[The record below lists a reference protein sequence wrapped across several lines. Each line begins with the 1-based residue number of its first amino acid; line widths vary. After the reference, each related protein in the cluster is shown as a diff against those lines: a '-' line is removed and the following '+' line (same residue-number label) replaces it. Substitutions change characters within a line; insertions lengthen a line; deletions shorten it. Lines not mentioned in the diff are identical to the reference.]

1 MHHGISLAR
10 VSPIPPVTG
19 MAVTVLDSVF
29 TKIVIVIYH
38 SIYKIGSHLF
48 HHHHLLLV
56 LLSSWTQHS
65 SLKLII
71 IYKSILEP
79 RVSPVPLSSL
89 LTGVAVIVFDPA
101 LITKIVIL
109 LYQNLEARIS
119 PIPPSSLVT
128 GVVFTVLG
136 PSFVAKLLHAQSCK
150 KFKSS
155 FTNSFTNTSH

>member
-19 MAVTVLDSVF
+19 MAVTVLDPVF
-29 TKIVIVIYH
+29 TKIVLSCITVF
-38 SIYKIGSHLF
+38 YKIIGSHLF
-48 HHHHLLLV
+48 HHHHLLPV

-71 IYKSILEP
+71 IYKNILEP
-79 RVSPVPLSSL
+79 RVSPIPLSSL
-89 LTGVAVIVFDPA
+89 VTGVAVIIFDPA

-128 GVVFTVLG
+128 GVAFTVL
-136 PSFVAKLLHAQSCK
+136 
-150 KFKSS
+150 
-155 FTNSFTNTSH
+155 